1 VTTRNPKTTYI
12 TVSMAVRQTGL
23 SRYHVGRCMTQGL
36 VAAPL
41 TGTALAELRRIR
53 RLKDLGVNVPGI
65 EVILQMR
72 QRILALQAELSPQ
85 ERHEA
90 RPAWVE
96 PEVQLPTETSIL
108 QEDYDQKPWRQ
119 P

>member
-1 VTTRNPKTTYI
+1 MTTRNPKKTYI
-12 TVSMAVRQTGL
+12 SVSMAVRQTGL
-23 SRYHVGRCMTQGL
+23 SRYHVRRCMAQGL

-41 TGTALAELRRIR
+41 TGAALAELRRIR
-53 RLKDLGVNVPGI
+53 RLKELGVNVPGI

-72 QRILALQAELSPQ
+72 QRILALQTEPAQP

-96 PEVQLPTETSIL
+96 REVRLLTNMASL
-108 QEDYDQKPWRQ
+108 QEGCDQ
-119 P
+119 